1 MWFGFGSYPAEFD
14 NLDEPDNIVFDSSGG
29 TSQRCAKAPDYL
41 FMDGFQPKVPSKPF
55 LGYGELIEHLADKGH
70 CYVLLW
76 VMRSPRLRDRKG
88 GTTEEQKWELY
99 IPSGVKAE
107 NELFNG
113 FGRRELLQS
122 IAGSLFGGAVAA
134 IIWLCSN
141 NVAFTVV
148 AALTGIFG
156 SVMMCTK
163 DQNNQSVVDQV
174 GNMIRF
180 ARSQQIYPYRAL
192 SEWGT

>member
-1 MWFGFGSYPAEFD
+1 M
-14 NLDEPDNIVFDSSGG
+14 
-29 TSQRCAKAPDYL
+29 
-41 FMDGFQPKVPSKPF
+41 
-55 LGYGELIEHLADKGH
+55 
-70 CYVLLW
+70 
-76 VMRSPRLRDRKG
+76 LRDWKG
-88 GTTEEQKWELY
+88 GITEEQKWELY

-122 IAGSLFGGAVAA
+122 IAGSLFGGAVA
-134 IIWLCSN
+134 
-141 NVAFTVV
+141 
-148 AALTGIFG
+148 GIFG

>member
-1 MWFGFGSYPAEFD
+1 MTAKCCK
-14 NLDEPDNIVFDSSGG
+14 NIRHGAFARSGG
-29 TSQRCAKAPDYL
+29 RTGAVPEKGKEYGTVLYRCR
-41 FMDGFQPKVPSKPF
+41 
-55 LGYGELIEHLADKGH
+55 EHLADKGH